1 MRFSI
6 LFIGLTLV
14 LSACAGQEQASSPT
28 PRLLP
33 LPSATPIPEV
43 ATPVATPVIIATA
56 TFTPTPVTYVVQ
68 KGDTLIGIAVKYGVS
83 VEALQAAN
91 GNVQPEFL
99 SIGAVLVIPSPEG
112 GEVVNAGVAP
122 TPVPIPLSAPACYP
136 TPTSALYCFVEARNP
151 TDAAMEN
158 VSVRIT
164 LAGADGLPLA
174 SAVAYSA
181 LDVIP
186 PRSAAPL
193 AVLFQS
199 APAGIAAMGAE
210 LLTANPSTDPSAH
223 RVLLDIPTHSGSAS
237 GAGWVVAGLVRNP
250 SGVPAASAWL
260 VLTLYDQGGAI
271 VGYRKIELAGGLA
284 PGAAQEFSI
293 SAASLR
299 EAPPRGGGVVDHYTI
314 IAEGRP

>member
-1 MRFSI
+1 MRHSI
-6 LFIGLTLV
+6 LFIGLTLA
-14 LSACAGQEQASSPT
+14 LSACARQRQIASPT
-28 PRLLP
+28 PALLP
-33 LPSATPIPEV
+33 LPSATPVPAITAPL
-43 ATPVATPVIIATA
+43 ATPVIIASP

-91 GNVQPEFL
+91 NNVQPEFL
-99 SIGAVLVIPSPEG
+99 SIGAVLVIPGPEG
-112 GEVVNAGVAP
+112 GEVVSAGAAP
-122 TPVPIPLSAPACYP
+122 TPVPIPLSAPVCYP
-136 TPTSALYCFVEARNP
+136 TPTASLYCFVEARNP
-151 TDAAMEN
+151 TDVAMEN
-158 VSVRIT
+158 ISARIT
-164 LAGADGLPLA
+164 LAGADGMPLA

-186 PRSAAPL
+186 PQSAAPL

-199 APAGIAAMGAE
+199 APAGIAAMGVD

-223 RVLLDIPTHSGSAS
+223 HVLLDIPTHSGSAS
-237 GAGWVVAGLVRNP
+237 GTQWLVAGQVRNP
-250 SGVPAASAWL
+250 SGTSAASAWL

-284 PGAAQEFSI
+284 PGATQAFSI
-293 SAASLR
+293 TAAS
-299 EAPPRGGGVVDHYTI
+299 PGGVIDHYTI

>member
-1 MRFSI
+1 MRPSI
-6 LFIGLTLV
+6 LFISLCLALG
-14 LSACAGQEQASSPT
+14 ACAGQRQIASPT
-28 PRLLP
+28 PALLP
-33 LPSATPIPEV
+33 LPSATPIPIV
-43 ATPVATPVIIATA
+43 TTPVATPVIIASP

-91 GNVQPEFL
+91 NGVQPEYL
-99 SIGAVLVIPSPEG
+99 SIGAVLVIPGPEG
-112 GEVVNAGVAP
+112 GEVVNIGVAP

-136 TPTSALYCFVEARNP
+136 TPTAALYCFVEARNP
-151 TDAAMEN
+151 TDVAMEN
-158 VSVRIT
+158 VSARIT
-164 LAGADGLPLA
+164 LAGADGMPLA

-186 PRSAAPL
+186 PQSAGPL

-199 APAGIAAMGAE
+199 APSGIAAMGVE
-210 LLTANPSTDPSAH
+210 LLTANPSSDPSAH
-223 RVLLDIPTHSGSAS
+223 HVLLDIPTHSGSAS
-237 GAGWVVAGLVRNP
+237 GTQWLVAGQVRNP
-250 SGVPAASAWL
+250 SGTPAASAWL

-284 PGAAQEFSI
+284 PGATQEFSI
-293 SAASLR
+293 TAASV
-299 EAPPRGGGVVDHYTI
+299 GGAVDHYTI

>member
-1 MRFSI
+1 VALRSFV
-6 LFIGLTLV
+6 LLTS
-14 LSACAGQEQASSPT
+14 LSLALGACAGQRQTVSPT
-28 PRLLP
+28 PALLP
-33 LPSATPIPEV
+33 LPSATPVPAITAPL
-43 ATPVATPVIIATA
+43 ATPVIIASPTRLA
-56 TFTPTPVTYVVQ
+56 TPTPVTYVVQ

-91 GNVQPEFL
+91 NNVQPEFL
-99 SIGAVLVIPSPEG
+99 SIGAVLVIPGPEG

-122 TPVPIPLSAPACYP
+122 TPAPIPLSAPACYP

-223 RVLLDIPTHSGSAS
+223 HVLLDIPTHSGSAS
-237 GAGWVVAGLVRNP
+237 GVSRVNCP
-250 SGVPAASAWL
+250 SALG
-260 VLTLYDQGGAI
+260 
-271 VGYRKIELAGGLA
+271 
-284 PGAAQEFSI
+284 
-293 SAASLR
+293 
-299 EAPPRGGGVVDHYTI
+299 
-314 IAEGRP
+314 